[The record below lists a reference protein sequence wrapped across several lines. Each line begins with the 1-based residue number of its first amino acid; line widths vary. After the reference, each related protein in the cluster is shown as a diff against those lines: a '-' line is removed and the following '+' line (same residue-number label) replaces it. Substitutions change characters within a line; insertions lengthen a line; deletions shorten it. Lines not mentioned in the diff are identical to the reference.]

1 MERKKRFVRRSSD
14 TGGSERRGFTLIELL
29 VVVAIIAILA
39 AMLLPALTQARERAR
54 AAACMNN
61 LKQIGL
67 TFMMYIQDWDG
78 WCPPHQY
85 PFWFDQ
91 LNDSYIKNQK
101 FFKCPSDSTF
111 ALQSIYDDYYGV
123 WGWRNI
129 LNLNTISYGA
139 NRRLFGLP
147 GNPAYPIQK
156 YGRLNRPSI
165 FIVAADSSQGRTW
178 RSLIL
183 DDTAYKLGTH
193 HTGGC
198 NVLYADWHAAW
209 SPYDGTGV
217 FGFPVWPDP
226 YPYSTVTGKAFWRV
240 EYN

>member
-1 MERKKRFVRRSSD
+1 MERRKIRSL
-14 TGGSERRGFTLIELL
+14 GRKGFTLIELL

-39 AMLLPALTQARERAR
+39 AMLLPALSKARERAR

-61 LKQIGL
+61 LKQLGL
-67 TFMMYIQDWDG
+67 SFAIYIQDWDG

-85 PFWFDQ
+85 PWWFDQ
-91 LNDSYIKNQK
+91 LNDTYIKNQK

-111 ALQSIYDDYYGV
+111 ALQAIYEGGV
-123 WGWRNI
+123 WKNI
-129 LNLNTISYGA
+129 LNYSTISYGA
-139 NRRLFGLP
+139 NRRLLGIP
-147 GNPAYPIQK
+147 GNPSYPMQK
-156 YGRLNRPSI
+156 YGRLKRPSI

-178 RSLIL
+178 RCMIM
-183 DDTAYKLGTH
+183 DDAGYKVGVH
-193 HTGGC
+193 HSGGC

-226 YPYSTVTGKAFWRV
+226 YPYSTETGKAFWRPDF
-240 EYN
+240 N